1 MSLGDPMV
9 AEKLAQVPGILD
21 ELGIDAWLLFARE
34 SHTLHD
40 PCFDLVVG
48 ANVTWQS
55 AFLLTR
61 KGDRVAIVGSLDQAN
76 LEMHG
81 HYSELIGYVG
91 GISQDLR
98 RILVRFN
105 PRSIAIN
112 FSLND
117 TMSDGLT
124 HGMYLSLLKSLEGTP
139 YGERLTSAERIVAA
153 LRGRKS
159 PTERARVA
167 AACRATVAIF
177 NALTP
182 RLRAGLTEKQVAGM
196 ILEEMKRLDPTLVP
210 AWDVEHCPAVF
221 TGPESAGAHAGPTDR
236 PIEPGHVMN
245 VDFGVR
251 KDGFVSDLQRTWYFL
266 RPGET
271 QAPEPVQRGFD
282 TIVGAIRAAA
292 DVLRPGIAGGKVDD
306 VARTFIT
313 SRGYSEYP
321 HALGHQVG
329 RSAHDGAGIL
339 CPRWERYGT
348 LPDLLV
354 EAGQIYTLEPRLTIE
369 GQGIATIEEIVA
381 VESDRVEWLSTP
393 QTELYLIGP

>member
-1 MSLGDPMV
+1 MSLADPLV
-9 AEKLAQVPGILD
+9 VEKLAQVPGILD

-48 ANVTWQS
+48 TNVTWQS

-61 KGDRVAIVGSLDQAN
+61 GGERVAIVGSLDRAN

-91 GISQDLR
+91 GIGEDLR
-98 RILVRFN
+98 RTLKRFD
-105 PRSIAIN
+105 PRHIAIN
-112 FSLND
+112 YSTDD
-117 TMSDGLT
+117 TMADGLT
-124 HGMYLSLLKSLEGTP
+124 HGMYLTLLKALDTTP
-139 YGERLTSAERIVAA
+139 YAGRLVSAQRIVGA

-177 NALTP
+177 QALTP
-182 RLRAGLTEKQVAGM
+182 RLAAGQTEKQVGRM
-196 ILEEMKRLDPTLVP
+196 ILEEMKLQDPSLEP

-221 TGPESAGAHAGPTDR
+221 TGPDSAGAHAGPTDR

-251 KDGFVSDLQRTWYFL
+251 LDGFVSDLQRTWYFL
-266 RPGET
+266 KPGET
-271 QAPEPVQRGFD
+271 RAPEAVQRGFE
-282 TIVGAIRAAA
+282 TIAGAIRAAA
-292 DVLRPGIAGGKVDD
+292 EVLRPGIPGGKVDD
-306 VARTFIT
+306 VARSYIT
-313 SRGYSEYP
+313 SRGYPEYP

-339 CPRWERYGT
+339 CPRWERYGA

-354 EAGQIYTLEPRLTIE
+354 EPGQIYTLEPRLPIE
-369 GQGIATIEEIVA
+369 GHGIATIEEIVA
-381 VESDRVEWLSTP
+381 VEQGGVEWLSAP
-393 QTELYLIGP
+393 QTALYLVK